1 MDGGDG
7 AGEEEGAE
15 AALMDILEC
24 GGIDMADAM
33 ERFDGNRALYGRLA
47 VRFLDDPHFDALEAA
62 MASGDAEEAYRHAH
76 TLKGTAGNLSFRD
89 LYAAASRLAEAL
101 RAGDVAAA
109 RALMPPVR
117 ESHATVTATLHQLKR

>member
-1 MDGGDG
+1 
-7 AGEEEGAE
+7 
-15 AALMDILEC
+15 MDILEC

-47 VRFLDDPHFDALEAA
+47 ARFLDDPHFDALEAA
-62 MASGDAEEAYRHAH
+62 MASGDAEEAYRCAH

-89 LYAAASRLAEAL
+89 LHAAASRLTEAL

-117 ESHATVTATLHQLKR
+117 DSHATVTATLHPLRRAAARG